1 MLGKARTAEAGWARE
16 FRSQQREG
24 GGDILVLR
32 LHGVVSDLGRQGLN
46 FCTPK
51 LFSAYS
57 QTEFSV
63 HTAGQTAACCCMM
76 PFIIAPLNS
85 EPHSE
90 LFA

>member
-1 MLGKARTAEAGWARE
+1 M
-16 FRSQQREG
+16 EG
-24 GGDILVLR
+24 GILVLW
-32 LHGVVSDLGRQGLN
+32 LHGVMLNLSRQRLN

-51 LFSAYS
+51 LFSADS
-57 QTEFSV
+57 HTEFSV
-63 HTAGQTAACCCMM
+63 PTAGHTAACCCMM